1 LTRRRVARGAA
12 TLLVAAGLA
21 GWGPAAPKTARA
33 ADPIKIG
40 FGMAL
45 TGGLAAVGKTG
56 LLAMQIWEAD
66 TNAKGGLLGRPVKLV
81 FYDDQSSPSTV
92 PGIYTKLLDVDKVDF
107 VVSGY
112 ATNQVAPA
120 IPVVM
125 AADKVFLGLFA
136 LDANGEFRYPK
147 YFSMLPTG
155 SDPKVAFSKGFFDAA
170 THLDPKPKTL
180 AIVGADAEFAKNAI
194 DGARLNAKDA
204 GFNVVYDK
212 TYPPP
217 TTDFTPIVRAIQATN
232 PDVVY
237 IASYPPDSVGMVRAI
252 NEVGLKARLM
262 GGGMVGVQITAI
274 KTQLGPMLNGFTSY
288 DWWVPS
294 DKMKAFP
301 GVQDFLKKYQAQA
314 PEQGVDP
321 LGYYLPIFAY
331 SYLQVLGDAIT
342 ATKGLDQ
349 DKIAD
354 YIRANSFN
362 TLAGDIRFGKNGE
375 WEKPR
380 VLMVQYHNIKGSD
393 VDQFRTIDHEVVF
406 DPTEYKTGNVAAPF
420 VPEGKK

>member
-1 LTRRRVARGAA
+1 MLQTMSARIGRG
-12 TLLVAAGLA
+12 VAALVVVAALA
-21 GWGPAAPKTARA
+21 WSPAARA
-33 ADPIKIG
+33 AEEVTIG

-45 TGGLAAVGKTG
+45 TGGLAAVGKTA
-56 LLAMQIWEAD
+56 LLAMQLWRD
-66 TNAKGGLLGRPVKLV
+66 DVNAKGGLLGKQVKLIW
-81 FYDDQSSPSTV
+81 YDDQSNPSTV
-92 PGIYTKLLDVDKVDF
+92 PGIYTKLMDIDKVDF

-112 ATNQVAPA
+112 ATNQVVPA

-125 AADKVFLGLFA
+125 SANKLFFGLFA

-155 SDPKVAFSKGFFDAA
+155 SDPKIAFSKGFFEAA
-170 THLDPKPKTL
+170 ARLNPKPKTV
-180 AIVGADAEFAKNAI
+180 AIIAADAEFAKNAT
-194 DGARLNAKDA
+194 DGARPNAKAA
-204 GFNVVYDK
+204 GFDIIYDK
-212 TYPPP
+212 TYPYPP
-217 TTDFTPIVRAIQATN
+217 PADLTPVVRALQAVN
-232 PDVVY
+232 ADVVY

-252 NEVGLKARLM
+252 NEVGLKARLI

-288 DWWVPS
+288 DWWVPT
-294 DKMKAFP
+294 DKMKEFP
-301 GVQDFLKKYQAQA
+301 GIPDFLKKYQAKA
-314 PEQGVDP
+314 PGEQVDP

-342 ATKGLDQ
+342 ATKSLDQ
-349 DKIAD
+349 DKVAD
-354 YIRANSFN
+354 YIRANSFK

-380 VLMVQYHNIKGSD
+380 VLMVQYHNIKGND
-393 VDQFRTIDHEVVF
+393 VEQFRTADHEVVF
-406 DPTEYKTGNVAAPF
+406 DPPEYKTGDIATPF